1 MYMFFWSV
9 EKRQALPDIWD
20 AYFSDKILMTGL
32 LMSCWFTGYNLASYA
47 IWANFECRLP
57 RDAPPDDFE
66 VLSAGEAFDT
76 GMLQEEEE
84 GVEGDAEDPKLAKM
98 ASQTLLVTMPSGEL
112 VIGCNTRSQSAASML
127 IVNNKSSAPIA
138 NNQNE

>member
-1 MYMFFWSV
+1 MYLFFWSV
-9 EKRQALPDIWD
+9 EKRQALGSIWE

-47 IWANFECRLP
+47 IWANFESRLP

-66 VLSAGEAFDT
+66 VMSAGEAFDT
-76 GMLQEEEE
+76 GLLQEDDV
-84 GVEGDAEDPKLAKM
+84 GVEEAEDPKLAKM

-127 IVNNKSSAPIA
+127 IVNSKAAGPLSDNPS
-138 NNQNE
+138 E